1 MNKRGTHIAVMIS
14 FAIFIAFVVFLIIFL
29 EPQLRIQK
37 ARQSYL
43 DYLKIALERMFIGE
57 MIVLTLNLTES
68 EGRDCISLKDSV
80 ASVTAHRTDS
90 THLIFKN
97 ETNGILDYRSSGS
110 NDLLVKTGVSNRGI
124 LKIYYSEK
132 LSTTYCGSTPSP
144 ECNIAGC
151 IPTTNYDITMIRVS
165 NETFE
170 PKIEEVVEWYN
181 DDYEDLKNSLQI
193 PPGMNFEFSFDF
205 EDNEGN
211 IVAASQPIPVDRDVY
226 VQENPILYIDEWGN
240 LKPGNL
246 ILKVWEVY

>member
-97 ETNGILDYRSSGS
+97 ETNGILDYRFTG
-110 NDLLVKTGVSNRGI
+110 NDFWVKTGVSNRGI

-132 LSTTYCGSTPSP
+132 LNTTYCSGTPS
-144 ECNIAGC
+144 ECGINGC
-151 IPTTNYDITMIRVS
+151 TPISYNITMIRIS

-181 DDYEDLKNSLQI
+181 DDYEDLKNNLQI

>member
-29 EPQLRIQK
+29 EPQLRIQR

-43 DYLKIALERMFIGE
+43 DYLRMALERMFIGE

-68 EGRDCISLKDSV
+68 GGKDCISLKDSV

-90 THLIFKN
+90 MHLIFKN
-97 ETNGILDYRSSGS
+97 ELNEILDYLYQG
-110 NDLLVKTGVSNRGI
+110 NDFWVKTGVSNRGI

-132 LSTTYCGSTPSP
+132 LSTTYCLGTPAQ
-144 ECNIAGC
+144 CGITGC
-151 IPTTNYDITMIRVS
+151 TPVSYEITMIRVS

-205 EDNEGN
+205 ENNEGY
-211 IVAASQPIPVDRDVY
+211 ITTATQPIPVDRDVY